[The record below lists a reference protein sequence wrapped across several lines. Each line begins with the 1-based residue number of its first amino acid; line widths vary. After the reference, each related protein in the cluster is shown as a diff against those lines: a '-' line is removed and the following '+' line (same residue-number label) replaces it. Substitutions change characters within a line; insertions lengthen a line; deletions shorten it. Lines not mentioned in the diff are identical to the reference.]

1 MRSQLICLL
10 AYVVINAP
18 LFAAEPPLKPIGVT
32 EVMVTS
38 ERIKKFLPEYQ
49 IIVRLSDRMK
59 DRGKILTHLAS
70 GKTTFIDDT
79 WIVNEFLNTVQ
90 NTSLSAF
97 MTTLN
102 LAVPD
107 KGTAIEVTKL
117 FEDLGW
123 HCSKSLIDDSTGQ
136 PQDLPGR
143 DTVNWKYSAEK
154 IANSWMVD
162 KVYIGPPASIMNPP
176 LYEINMTKDNRLLNV
191 KCRHVIHLIGK
202 DPPHHTTSLALIR
215 PASDGSHFVCADT
228 GTTFT
233 AWGFN
238 YDHDRSMRLLE
249 DYWVDEW
256 QTVIEDFL
264 EMQVYGANAV
274 RIHLQL
280 GRFMESSTDPNEKAL
295 AQLKR
300 LVEWCQAA
308 GVYLDITGLGCYL
321 KKEVPPWYDVLDEE
335 RRWNV
340 QALFWESIAKVCA
353 EYPSVLCYDLMNE
366 PILPGEGEKA
376 AEWLAGE
383 FAGMCFV
390 QRLTLDLAGRTR
402 EQVAKSWV
410 DKLVAAIRKHDTR
423 HMITVGVIPW
433 NYTFP
438 GAKPIFYSKEVSENL
453 DYVSVH
459 FYPKKG
465 DVENALKALW
475 AYDIG
480 KPLVVEEMFPLE
492 CSQEDLAAFIEGSR
506 DRVDGY
512 FGFYW
517 GKTFEEYGQKSNDV
531 ASELTRNWLLHFKNK
546 AFEILGIRPLKSN

>member
-1 MRSQLICLL
+1 MQYLISTLL
-10 AYVVINAP
+10 IPIICCYD
-18 LFAAEPPLKPIGVT
+18 AAVCEIKH
-32 EVMVTS
+32 TS
-38 ERIKKFLPEYQ
+38 
-49 IIVRLSDRMK
+49 S
-59 DRGKILTHLAS
+59 
-70 GKTTFIDDT
+70 
-79 WIVNEFLNTVQ
+79 
-90 NTSLSAF
+90 TSY
-97 MTTLN
+97 N
-102 LAVPD
+102 
-107 KGTAIEVTKL
+107 
-117 FEDLGW
+117 
-123 HCSKSLIDDSTGQ
+123 
-136 PQDLPGR
+136 
-143 DTVNWKYSAEK
+143 
-154 IANSWMVD
+154 
-162 KVYIGPPASIMNPP
+162 PASW
-176 LYEINMTKDNRLLNV
+176 
-191 KCRHVIHLIGK
+191 
-202 DPPHHTTSLALIR
+202 IR
-215 PASDGSHFVCADT
+215 PSTDGSHFVREDS
-228 GTTFT
+228 GERFT

-256 QTVIEDFL
+256 QTVLEDLL
-264 EMQVYGANAV
+264 EMKQLGANAV
-274 RIHLQL
+274 RIHLQVA
-280 GRFMESSTDPNEKAL
+280 RFMKSPTETNEVSL

-300 LVEWCQAA
+300 LVEYSQEI
-308 GVYLDITGLGCYL
+308 GLYLDLTGLGCYL
-321 KKEVPPWYDVLDEE
+321 KKEVPPWYDALDEE
-335 RRWNV
+335 GRWIV
-340 QALFWESIAKVCA
+340 QGLFWESIAKVCA
-353 EYPSVLCYDLMNE
+353 EFPSVLCYDLMNE

-465 DVENALKALW
+465 DVENALKALS

-531 ASELTRNWLLHFKNK
+531 ASELTRNWLLYFKNK
-546 AFEILGIRPLKSN
+546 AFEILGIRPLNSN